1 MGSGDTFCS
10 ILLLGLL
17 LLVVFF
23 SSEAM
28 VMGTRNVCS
37 CCFISSG
44 RWGQRCKSGA
54 GRNEAPMQE
63 EEIGGQR
70 SKESRTL
77 VCHGKAQSVL
87 FVGIRYL
94 PQACS
99 TPECRAPGCSFR
111 WVLSGPVPRRKN
123 QSCMAIWFLITGG
136 SFSLR
141 IQTQGSSFFEKT
153 FRIREPLVPGISE
166 TSKNQQ
172 FSCTKEPAKNRQLE
186 RRVFFS
192 FFFLNWEPSF
202 STKTDFYF

>member
-1 MGSGDTFCS
+1 VPTMLISADTPISRSVVIGKPQAPPPLPLNSDHYSVCVCVCVCDDLFVLCVYLFWIKNFSRALLLEMGSGDTFCS

-94 PQACS
+94 PGLFHPGMPGSRLFLQVGSFGACS
-99 TPECRAPGCSFR
+99 EA
-111 WVLSGPVPRRKN
+111 
-123 QSCMAIWFLITGG
+123 
-136 SFSLR
+136 
-141 IQTQGSSFFEKT
+141 
-153 FRIREPLVPGISE
+153 
-166 TSKNQQ
+166 
-172 FSCTKEPAKNRQLE
+172 
-186 RRVFFS
+186 
-192 FFFLNWEPSF
+192 
-202 STKTDFYF
+202 